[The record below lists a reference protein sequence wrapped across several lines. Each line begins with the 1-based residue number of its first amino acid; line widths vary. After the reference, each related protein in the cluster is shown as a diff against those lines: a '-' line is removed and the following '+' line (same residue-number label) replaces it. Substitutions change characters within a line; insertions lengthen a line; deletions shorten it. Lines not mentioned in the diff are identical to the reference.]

1 MSGLLDRLS
10 GGRVLVADGATG
22 TNLQQ
27 AGLKSG
33 EHPED
38 WVHSHPER
46 VVALEQAFVEA
57 GADIILTCTFG
68 GTRPRLAGSQFG
80 ERVNELN
87 QEAAAL
93 ARKAA
98 SADSDVLVAGSM
110 GPLGQLL
117 KPLGQI
123 SAEGAF
129 AAYTEQ
135 AAALSKGGVDLIVIE
150 TQFSLEEGAAA
161 LRASQSVTDLPIV
174 VSFSFDRGTR
184 TMMGVKPTEVAARFR
199 DLGASMIGVNC
210 GTTLQ
215 NALTVLDE
223 YARAVPDFPLWFKPN
238 AGLPSMKDGLTVYDV
253 SPEQMAEFATAA
265 IERGARVVGGCCGS
279 TPEHV
284 RAIARAAQGAT
295 VDDRT

>member
-1 MSGLLDRLS
+1 MSGLLYRLS
-10 GGRVLVADGATG
+10 RGRVLVADGATG

-27 AGLKSG
+27 AGLKPG

-38 WVHSHPER
+38 WVQTHPEK
-46 VVALEQAFVEA
+46 VAGLEQAFVEA

-68 GTRPRLAGSQFG
+68 GTRPRLAGSRSA
-80 ERVNELN
+80 ERVAELN

-93 ARKAA
+93 ARRVAFA
-98 SADSDVLVAGSM
+98 GNDVLVAGSM
-110 GPLGQLL
+110 GPLGKLL
-117 KPLGQI
+117 KPFGPI
-123 SAEGAF
+123 SAEEAF
-129 AAYTEQ
+129 AAYAEQ
-135 AAALSKGGVDLIVIE
+135 AEALSKGGVDLVVIE
-150 TQFSLEEGAAA
+150 TQFSLDEGAAA
-161 LRASQSVTDLPIV
+161 LSAAQSVTELPIV

-184 TMMGVKPTEVAARFR
+184 TMMGVKPAEVAARFR
-199 DLGASMIGVNC
+199 DLGATMVGVNC

-238 AGLPSMKDGLTVYDV
+238 AGIPSVKDGLTVYDV

-295 VDDRT
+295 VDDRP

>member
-1 MSGLLDRLS
+1 MSRLLDRLS

-27 AGLKSG
+27 AGLKLG

-38 WVHSHPER
+38 WVHSQPEK
-46 VVALEQAFVEA
+46 VVGLEQAFVEA

-68 GTRPRLAGSQFG
+68 GTRPRLAGSQYG
-80 ERVNELN
+80 ERVSELN

-98 SADSDVLVAGSM
+98 SAASDVLVAGSM

-117 KPLGQI
+117 KPLGPI
-123 SAEGAF
+123 SPEEAF
-129 AAYTEQ
+129 AAYAEQ

-150 TQFSLEEGAAA
+150 TQFSLDEGAAA
-161 LRASQSVTDLPIV
+161 LGAAQSVTDLPIV
-174 VSFSFDRGTR
+174 VSFGFDRGTR
-184 TMMGVKPTEVAARFR
+184 TMMGVKPTEVAERFR
-199 DLGASMIGVNC
+199 DLGATMVGVNC

-223 YARAVPDFPLWFKPN
+223 YARAVPGFPLWFKPN
-238 AGLPSMKDGLTVYDV
+238 AGIPSVKDGLTVYDV
-253 SPEQMAEFATAA
+253 SPEQMAEFASAA

-284 RAIARAAQGAT
+284 RAIARAAQRAT
-295 VDDRT
+295 VDDRP